1 MKKPFPITDTYK
13 YMGITKVKQ
22 GEIVKTALLLGILV
36 SLPKTIYLYNAIM
49 EGNMDFSFLWVADF
63 LYRYLFFFG
72 FSWAVIQ
79 LNTNVDFD
87 RFQWPTPVKWMVVVL
102 LNVLI
107 LLLVIVLIRMLYPVC
122 FGKEMDH
129 REIGFVNFTLINL
142 SVVLFFIARSLRL
155 KTDRQD
161 DRIENE
167 QLKQQN
173 LENELAALKNQI
185 DPHFLFNS
193 LNSLTSLVRE
203 NEKATQF
210 VNKLSYMY
218 RYILQSSDTNLV
230 TLKEELKF
238 LESYAFLMN
247 TRYRDRLRIAIDIA
261 PEVLGHRLPPLALQL
276 LVENSVKHN
285 EISATN
291 PLTVK
296 VYSHNGKIIVENPIR
311 GRSTLAE
318 GTGTG
323 LINLKKRYVLLLKQE
338 VVVSTTDGI
347 FKVELPLIEKS

>member
-1 MKKPFPITDTYK
+1 MS
-13 YMGITKVKQ
+13 ITKVRQ
-22 GEIVKTALLLGILV
+22 GEIVKTALLIGILV
-36 SLPKTIYLYNAIM
+36 ALPKTIYLYNGIM
-49 EGNMDFSFLWVADF
+49 DGDLSFSSLWIGDFI
-63 LYRYLFFFG
+63 YRYVYFFG
-72 FSWAVIQ
+72 FSWVVLH
-79 LNTNVDFD
+79 LNTNNDFD
-87 RFQWPTPVKWMVVVL
+87 EYNMSSIVKWMVVI
-102 LNVLI
+102 LI
-107 LLLVIVLIRMLYPVC
+107 NLALLLLVIFLFKSFYPLF
-122 FGKEMDH
+122 FGNALDH
-129 REIGFVNFTLINL
+129 REIGFVNFTFINL
-142 SVVLFFIARSLRL
+142 SFVLFFIARSLRL

-193 LNSLTSLVRE
+193 LNSLTSLIRE

-230 TLKEELKF
+230 NLKQELKF
-238 LESYAFLMN
+238 LDSYAYLMN
-247 TRYRDRLRIAIDIA
+247 TRYRDRLTI
-261 PEVLGHRLPPLALQL
+261 EVNVDEALLGRELPPLALQL

-285 EISATN
+285 EISSSN

-296 VYSHNGKIIVENPIR
+296 VYTQEQSIIVENPIR
-311 GRSTLAE
+311 TRSTLAE

-323 LINLKKRYVLLLKQE
+323 LINLKKRYVLLLKQD
-338 VVVSTTDGI
+338 VIVTTSNDI
-347 FKVELPLIEKS
+347 FKVELPLNPKA